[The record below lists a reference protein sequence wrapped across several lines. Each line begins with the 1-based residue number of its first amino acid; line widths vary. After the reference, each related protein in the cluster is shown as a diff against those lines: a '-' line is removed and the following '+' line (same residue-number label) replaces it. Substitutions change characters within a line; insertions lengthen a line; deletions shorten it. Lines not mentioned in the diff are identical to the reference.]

1 LQPFN
6 DKAQVAPAP
15 LDLRRPRSNPRAER
29 DTLDRSPIGRHRQT
43 PGLGVMADGRV
54 SPGFGTAFINAAT
67 KIPGGLRS
75 VDALPVVVATARSP
89 KFAHAKTLPSAY
101 EAPCL
106 GYLGL
111 NLQGFRDLGRGCV
124 RLDLPILLD
133 GLLDGFGGGGYTSP
147 TPIDRRIPR
156 PCECRAGQP
165 RGVERQR
172 CHWPVQPVAARTA
185 TPIAIAT
192 YPNSCPCDS
201 RSRRTTTLTARA
213 IVAY

>member
-89 KFAHAKTLPSAY
+89 KFAHAKTLPSGY
-101 EAPCL
+101 EAPCS
-106 GYLGL
+106 GCLGL

-133 GLLDGFGGGGYTSP
+133 GLLDGFGCGECTSP
-147 TPIDRRIPR
+147 TPIDRRITR
-156 PCECRAGQP
+156 PWRVPDWAASRRVSDSAATGLFSRWP
-165 RGVERQR
+165 RGRR
-172 CHWPVQPVAARTA
+172 HR
-185 TPIAIAT
+185 
-192 YPNSCPCDS
+192 S
-201 RSRRTTTLTARA
+201 RSRRIRTAVRV
-213 IVAY
+213 IVARGGRRR